1 MQKKSAPPFP
11 CAALAGAALAA
22 WLAPGA
28 GASER
33 MLARFERPA
42 AMARDADLN
51 RVVERGPMGPSA
63 SASAL
68 GNLVS
73 VQQEGRGNTIML
85 NIDQSNSGNAEA
97 NAVLNGS
104 LSLD

>member
-1 MQKKSAPPFP
+1 MQKKCAFPFP

-22 WLAPGA
+22 SLAPGA
-28 GASER
+28 AASER
-33 MLARFERPA
+33 ALARFERPA
-42 AMARDADLN
+42 VMARDADLN
-51 RVVERGPMGPSA
+51 RVVERGPMRPSA

-73 VQQEGRGNTIML
+73 VKQEGRGNTIML
-85 NIDQSNSGNAEA
+85 NIDQSNSGNARA